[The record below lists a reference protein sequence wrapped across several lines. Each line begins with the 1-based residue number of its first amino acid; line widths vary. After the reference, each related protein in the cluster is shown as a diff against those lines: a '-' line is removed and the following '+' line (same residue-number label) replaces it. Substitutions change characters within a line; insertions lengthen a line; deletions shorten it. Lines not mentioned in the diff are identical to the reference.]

1 MIVNEILGNL
11 DNFDLKDKKIDFAN
25 ISNDDRVKKVLRVK
39 SDKGVEIGINVEDE
53 IKDGDIL
60 AILDDSVVVVK
71 ILPTDVLEISPK
83 NLKEMGIIAHNIGN
97 RHTPAIFEEDLM
109 IIEPDSLIEEFLKNQ
124 NVKYKKT
131 KRVLKT
137 ALRHA
142 SHSH

>member
-1 MIVNEILGNL
+1 MIVNKILGNL
-11 DNFDLKDKKIDFAN
+11 NNFDLKDKKVDFAN

-39 SDKGVEIGINVEDE
+39 SNNGVEIGINVEDE
-53 IKDGDIL
+53 LKDGDIL
-60 AILDDSVVVVK
+60 AILEDSVVVVK

-97 RHTPAIFEEDLM
+97 RHTPAIFEENLM

-124 NVKYKKT
+124 NVDFKKT

>member
-1 MIVNEILGNL
+1 MIVNKILGNL
-11 DNFDLKDKKIDFAN
+11 DNFDLKDKKVDFAN

-39 SDKGVEIGINVEDE
+39 SNNGVEIGINVEDE
-53 IKDGDIL
+53 VKDGDIL
-60 AILDDSVVVVK
+60 AILDDSVVAVK

-124 NVKYKKT
+124 NVDFKKT

>member
-1 MIVNEILGNL
+1 MVVNKILGNL
-11 DNFDLKDKKIDFAN
+11 NNFDLKDKKVDFAN

-39 SDKGVEIGINVEDE
+39 SNNGVEIGINVEDE
-53 IKDGDIL
+53 VKDGDIL
-60 AILDDSVVVVK
+60 AILDDSIVAVK

-83 NLKEMGIIAHNIGN
+83 NLKEMGVIAHNIGN

-124 NVKYKKT
+124 NVDFKKT

>member
-1 MIVNEILGNL
+1 MIVNKILGNL

-53 IKDGDIL
+53 VKDGDIL
-60 AILDDSVVVVK
+60 AILDDSVVAVK

-97 RHTPAIFEEDLM
+97 RHTPAIFEENLM

-124 NVKYKKT
+124 NVDFKKT

-142 SHSH
+142 NHSH

>member
-1 MIVNEILGNL
+1 MIVNKILGNL
-11 DNFDLKDKKIDFAN
+11 DNFDLKDKKVDFAN

-39 SDKGVEIGINVEDE
+39 SDNGVEIGINVEDE
-53 IKDGDIL
+53 IKYGDIL
-60 AILDDSVVVVK
+60 AILDDSVVAVK

-124 NVKYKKT
+124 NVDFKKT

>member
-1 MIVNEILGNL
+1 MIVNKILGNL
-11 DNFDLKDKKIDFAN
+11 NNFDLKDKKVDFAN

-39 SDKGVEIGINVEDE
+39 SNNGIEIGINVEDE
-53 IKDGDIL
+53 LKDGDIL

>member
-1 MIVNEILGNL
+1 MIVNKILGNL
-11 DNFDLKDKKIDFAN
+11 DNFDLKDKKVDFAN
-25 ISNDDRVKKVLRVK
+25 ISNDNRVKKVLRVK
-39 SDKGVEIGINVEDE
+39 SYKGVEIGINVEDE

-97 RHTPAIFEEDLM
+97 RHTPAIFEEDLI

-142 SHSH
+142 NHSH

>member
-1 MIVNEILGNL
+1 MIVNKILGNL
-11 DNFDLKDKKIDFAN
+11 DNFDLKDKKVDFAN
-25 ISNDDRVKKVLRVK
+25 ISNDDRVKKILRVK
-39 SDKGVEIGINVEDE
+39 SNNGVEIGINVEDE
-53 IKDGDIL
+53 VKDGDIL
-60 AILDDSVVVVK
+60 AILDDSIVVVK

-124 NVKYKKT
+124 NVKFKKT

-137 ALRHA
+137 ALMHA

>member
-1 MIVNEILGNL
+1 MIVNKILGNL
-11 DNFDLKDKKIDFAN
+11 DNFDLKDKKVDFAN
-25 ISNDDRVKKVLRVK
+25 ISNDDRVKKILRVK
-39 SDKGVEIGINVEDE
+39 SNNGVEIGINVEE
-53 IKDGDIL
+53 ELKDGDIL
-60 AILDDSVVVVK
+60 AILEDSIVAIK

-124 NVKYKKT
+124 NVDFKKT

-142 SHSH
+142 NHSH

>member
-1 MIVNEILGNL
+1 MIVNKILGNL
-11 DNFDLKDKKIDFAN
+11 NNFDLKDKKVDFAN

-39 SDKGVEIGINVEDE
+39 SNNGVEIGINVEDE
-53 IKDGDIL
+53 LKDGDIL
-60 AILDDSVVVVK
+60 AILEDNIVAIK

-142 SHSH
+142 NHSH

>member
-1 MIVNEILGNL
+1 MIVNKILGNL
-11 DNFDLKDKKIDFAN
+11 DNFDLKNKKVDFAN

-39 SDKGVEIGINVEDE
+39 SNNGVEIGINVEDE
-53 IKDGDIL
+53 VKDGDIL
-60 AILDDSVVVVK
+60 AILDDSVVAVK

-97 RHTPAIFEEDLM
+97 RHTPAIFQEDLM

-124 NVKYKKT
+124 NVDFKKT

-142 SHSH
+142 NHSH

>member
-1 MIVNEILGNL
+1 MIINKILGNL
-11 DNFDLKDKKIDFAN
+11 DNFDLKDKKVDFAN

-39 SDKGVEIGINVEDE
+39 SNNGVEIGINVEDE
-53 IKDGDIL
+53 LKDGDIL
-60 AILDDSVVVVK
+60 AILEDNIVAIK

-142 SHSH
+142 NHSH

>member
-1 MIVNEILGNL
+1 MTIEL
-11 DNFDLKDKKIDFAN
+11 KKI
-25 ISNDDRVKKVLRVK
+25 LRVK
-39 SDKGVEIGINVEDE
+39 SNNGVEIGINVEDE
-53 IKDGDIL
+53 LKDGDIL
-60 AILDDSVVVVK
+60 AILDDSVVAVK

-97 RHTPAIFEEDLM
+97 RHTPAIFEENLM

-124 NVKYKKT
+124 NVDFKKT

-142 SHSH
+142 NHSH

>member
-1 MIVNEILGNL
+1 MIVNKILGNL
-11 DNFDLKDKKIDFAN
+11 DNFDLKDKKVDFAN

-39 SDKGVEIGINVEDE
+39 SNNGVEIGINVEDE
-53 IKDGDIL
+53 VKDGDIL

>member
-1 MIVNEILGNL
+1 MIVNKILGNL
-11 DNFDLKDKKIDFAN
+11 DNFDLKNKKVDFAN

-39 SDKGVEIGINVEDE
+39 SYKGVEIGINVEDE

-83 NLKEMGIIAHNIGN
+83 NLKEMGVIAHNIGN
-97 RHTPAIFEEDLM
+97 RHTPAIFEKDLM

-124 NVKYKKT
+124 NVDFKKT

>member
-1 MIVNEILGNL
+1 MIVNKILGNL
-11 DNFDLKDKKIDFAN
+11 DNFDLKDKKVDFAN

-39 SDKGVEIGINVEDE
+39 SYKGVEIGINVEDE

-124 NVKYKKT
+124 NVDFKKT

-142 SHSH
+142 NHSH

>member
-1 MIVNEILGNL
+1 MIVNKILGNL
-11 DNFDLKDKKIDFAN
+11 DNFDLKDKKVDFAN

-39 SDKGVEIGINVEDE
+39 SNNGVEIGINVEDE
-53 IKDGDIL
+53 LKDGDIL
-60 AILDDSVVVVK
+60 AILEDSVVVIK

-124 NVKYKKT
+124 NVDFKKT

>member
-1 MIVNEILGNL
+1 MIVNKILGNL
-11 DNFDLKDKKIDFAN
+11 NNFDLKDKKVDFAN

-39 SDKGVEIGINVEDE
+39 SNNGVEIGINVEDE
-53 IKDGDIL
+53 LKDGDIL

-97 RHTPAIFEEDLM
+97 RHTPAIFEENLM

-124 NVKYKKT
+124 NVDFKKT

>member
-1 MIVNEILGNL
+1 MIVNKILGNL
-11 DNFDLKDKKIDFAN
+11 DNFDLKDKKVDFAN
-25 ISNDDRVKKVLRVK
+25 ISNDDRVKKILRVK
-39 SDKGVEIGINVEDE
+39 SNNGVEIGINVEDE
-53 IKDGDIL
+53 VKDGDIL
-60 AILDDSVVVVK
+60 AILDDSVVAIK

-142 SHSH
+142 NHSH